1 MFTGIVQAVGK
12 VESLQSLRGD
22 LRLAVDTGKLA
33 AVLKEGDS
41 IAVNGVCLTATKVT
55 EIGFVTDVSTETL
68 SLTTLGSLRE
78 NTSVNLESALTT
90 TTPLGGHIMSGH
102 VDGIGEIVGMDND
115 ARSVQFEFAVP
126 ESIVR
131 YMAKKGS
138 VAIDGVSL
146 TVNSVTNNKIAVN
159 ILPHTI
165 KNTVFTEYALGRQV
179 NIEVDMIARYLERL
193 ADTGSLGEG
202 VTWEKLRNHGFIN
215 QDGNS

>member
-12 VESLQSLRGD
+12 VKSLQSLRGD
-22 LRLAVDTGKLA
+22 LRLAVDTRKLA
-33 AVLKEGDS
+33 TVLKEGDS
-41 IAVNGVCLTATKVT
+41 IAVNGVCLTANKVT

-78 NTSVNLESALTT
+78 NTSVNLESALTA
-90 TTPLGGHIMSGH
+90 TTPLGGHIMSGL

-115 ARSVQFEFAVP
+115 ARSVRFEFAVP

-146 TVNSVTNNKIAVN
+146 TVNSVTNNKIAVY